1 MLVIRGL
8 QKPQKM
14 AISDYIFERFWE
26 MFSID

>member
-14 AISDYIFERFWE
+14 AISDYDFVWFWE